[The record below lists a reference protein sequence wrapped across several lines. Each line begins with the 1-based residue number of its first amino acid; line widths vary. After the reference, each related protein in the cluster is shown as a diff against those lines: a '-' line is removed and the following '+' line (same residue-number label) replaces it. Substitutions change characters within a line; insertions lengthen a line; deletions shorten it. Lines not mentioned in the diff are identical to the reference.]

1 MEHPRPPSEV
11 GQPTPDSLLTIGVF
25 ARRSRI
31 SPKALRLYE
40 RQGLL
45 VPAAV
50 DDDNGYRYYR
60 HRQLETA
67 RLIARL
73 RRLDMPLRRVA
84 EVVAAP
90 RDRAVD
96 LLATYWESVERRND
110 AQRSLA
116 RHLQDRLSGEH
127 ALAPTLAVTERTVP
141 ECAYLV
147 EQHHV
152 VIADLALCIEQGA
165 TRLMAL
171 ADSCSARAGDFMFVC
186 HGEVTED
193 SDGPVEICLPV
204 DADAAA
210 KAGLTTRVEPAHQQ
224 AYVRLTKS
232 QTGYPQILT
241 AYDAVFDWVDQQ
253 SRHYAAPPREM
264 YLGHYPDARPDD
276 VICDVALPFR

>member
-1 MEHPRPPSEV
+1 MEHSDPPSEE
-11 GQPTPDSLLTIGVF
+11 GQPSPDSLLTIGVF

-40 RQGLL
+40 RRGLL

-127 ALAPTLAVTERTVP
+127 PLAPTLAVAERTVP
-141 ECAYLV
+141 DCAYLV

-152 VIADLALCIEQGA
+152 VIGDLALCIEQGA

-171 ADSCSARAGDFMFVC
+171 ADACSARAGDFMFVY

-210 KAGLTTRVEPAHQQ
+210 KAGLNTRVEPAHQQ

-232 QTGYPQILT
+232 QTAYPQILS

-253 SRHYAAPPREM
+253 SRHYAAPLREM
-264 YLGHYPDARPDD
+264 YLGHYPEARPDD

>member
-1 MEHPRPPSEV
+1 MEHPHPPAEA
-11 GQPTPDSLLTIGVF
+11 GQPSPDSLLTIGVF

-60 HRQLETA
+60 HSQLEIA

-84 EVVAAP
+84 EVVVAP
-90 RDRAVD
+90 RERAVE
-96 LLATYWESVERRND
+96 LLAEYWDGVKRRND

-116 RHLQDRLSGEH
+116 RHLQDRLSGD
-127 ALAPTLAVTERTVP
+127 APLAPTLVVAERTVA
-141 ECAYLV
+141 ECRYLV
-147 EQHHV
+147 EQHYV
-152 VIADLALCIEQGA
+152 TIGELAPRIEEAATRMLALA
-165 TRLMAL
+165 NAY
-171 ADSCSARAGDFMFVC
+171 SARAGEFMFVYQ
-186 HGEVTED
+186 GEVTED

-204 DADAAA
+204 DVDAAA
-210 KAGLTTRVEPAHQQ
+210 KAGLTTRVEPAHRQ

-232 QTGYPQILT
+232 QTGYPQILS
-241 AYDAVFDWVDQQ
+241 AYDAVLDWVDQQ
-253 SRHYAAPPREM
+253 GRRYAAPPREM
-264 YLGHYPDARPDD
+264 YLGHYPDALPDD
-276 VICDVALPFR
+276 VICDVALPFL